1 MYAAAEA
8 NGVMMQEGM
17 WSRFFPAT
25 EHARTLI
32 EQGAI
37 GDVKVFQGDFGF
49 SGMGQSAEDME
60 AKRAIHNPSMSC
72 CESLARPRPSDLR
85 ASSEFIFHARPAAA
99 PRIAALALAALR
111 GLALTSPCGS
121 CSTIQQVP
129 PAAHCAPNQ
138 HVPPCCGAVRPSPLP
153 PPPNT

>member
-60 AKRAIHNPSMSC
+60 AKRAIHNTSMSC
-72 CESLARPRPSDLR
+72 CEFLARPRPAGATLPTSR
-85 ASSEFIFHARPAAA
+85 WRSSTSANEAARDE
-99 PRIAALALAALR
+99 RRLAL
-111 GLALTSPCGS
+111 
-121 CSTIQQVP
+121 
-129 PAAHCAPNQ
+129 
-138 HVPPCCGAVRPSPLP
+138 
-153 PPPNT
+153 

>member
-1 MYAAAEA
+1 MYGGRRMYAAAEA

-72 CESLARPRPSDLR
+72 CESLARPALGIAAPGCSRRSLCLSTCRLISASDL
-85 ASSEFIFHARPAAA
+85 A
-99 PRIAALALAALR
+99 
-111 GLALTSPCGS
+111 
-121 CSTIQQVP
+121 
-129 PAAHCAPNQ
+129 
-138 HVPPCCGAVRPSPLP
+138 
-153 PPPNT
+153 

>member
-1 MYAAAEA
+1 MDNGRRMYAAAEA

-72 CESLARPRPSDLR
+72 CESLARPRPWNRCARLL
-85 ASSEFIFHARPAAA
+85 ASFSLPVN
-99 PRIAALALAALR
+99 L
-111 GLALTSPCGS
+111 
-121 CSTIQQVP
+121 ST
-129 PAAHCAPNQ
+129 HLCF
-138 HVPPCCGAVRPSPLP
+138 
-153 PPPNT
+153 